1 MQSLLDFKSRGT
13 LIETFDPRAR
23 LIFFLCYTAALVSI
37 RNLFVLLPL
46 ALLPVILFF
55 VARLTFA
62 ETKTL
67 WRSNLTLIAV
77 LTIFAVI
84 VGRPWPDI
92 AMQLIR
98 FLGLATCTFTFF
110 LTVNPADYGI
120 MFKQLGAG
128 DKLAYA
134 LNLMMRFVP
143 TLTRDL
149 TLTLDAQRARGYEI
163 DKIKGGFVRQLQRA
177 VPVMLPVVVRSVID
191 SETMANAMELRAFGT
206 RPRTWLRH
214 LAFAPRDYTLIAFSV
229 SLIMLAV
236 VMRLLVI

>member
-37 RNLFVLLPL
+37 RNLVVLVPL

-67 WRSNLTLIAV
+67 WRSNLILIAL
-77 LTIFAVI
+77 LTVFAI
-84 VGRPWPDI
+84 VVRRPWQDI
-92 AMQLIR
+92 AMQLVR
-98 FLGLATCTFTFF
+98 FLGLICCTFTFF

-149 TLTLDAQRARGYEI
+149 TLTFDAQRARGYEI
-163 DKIKGGFVRQLQRA
+163 DKIKGGFMRQLQRA

-214 LAFAPRDYTLIAFSV
+214 LTFAKRDYMLIGFSV
-229 SLIMLAV
+229 SLIILAV

>member
-13 LIETFDPRAR
+13 IIEKFDPRAR
-23 LIFFLCYTAALVSI
+23 LIFFLCYTVALVAI
-37 RNLFVLLPL
+37 RNLYVLVPL
-46 ALLPVILFF
+46 ALLPVALFF
-55 VARLTFA
+55 VARLTFS
-62 ETKTL
+62 ETKAL
-67 WRSNLTLIAV
+67 WRSNITLIV
-77 LTIFAVI
+77 LLTVFAVF
-84 VGRPWPDI
+84 VQRPWLDI
-92 AMQLIR
+92 AMQLVR
-98 FLGLATCTFTFF
+98 FFGLVCCTLTFF

-149 TLTLDAQRARGYEI
+149 TLTFDAQRARGYEI

-177 VPVMLPVVVRSVID
+177 IPIMLPVVVRSVID

-206 RPRTWLRH
+206 RPRIWLRQ
-214 LAFAPRDYTLIAFSV
+214 LQFSGRDYVLIGFS
-229 SLIMLAV
+229 LA
-236 VMRLLVI
+236 LPALALALWWFK

>member
-1 MQSLLDFKSRGT
+1 
-13 LIETFDPRAR
+13 
-23 LIFFLCYTAALVSI
+23 LVSI
-37 RNLFVLLPL
+37 RNLYVLVPL
-46 ALLPVILFF
+46 ALLPVGLFF
-55 VARLTFA
+55 LARLTFE

-67 WRSNLTLIAV
+67 WKSNLTLIAI
-77 LTIFAVI
+77 LTAFAIFMQ
-84 VGRPWPDI
+84 RPWLDI
-92 AMQLIR
+92 AMQLVR
-98 FLGLATCTFTFF
+98 FVGLITCTFTFF

-177 VPVMLPVVVRSVID
+177 VPILLPVVVRSVID

-206 RPRTWLRH
+206 RPRTWLRQ
-214 LAFAPRDYTLIAFSV
+214 LAFTSRDYALIAFSLGLV
-229 SLIMLAV
+229 ALAV
-236 VMRLLVI
+236 ALRWI